1 MDAAEIDA
9 LPEALAWRRAA
20 IESCLMTWLASGARY
35 ERRLARRVLLREA
48 ADDVLALAA
57 RRVAPLPR
65 RVVRPLPEQG
75 PATAQV
81 FNRLVVADRRTL
93 LAWAAG
99 RDEPRGV
106 DARILGAH
114 RASALQRLVEGL
126 AARAAKEARR
136 PPRV

>member
-9 LPEALAWRRAA
+9 LAEPMAWRRAA
-20 IESCLMTWLASGARY
+20 TESCLTTWLARGARY

-48 ADDVLALAA
+48 PDDVLALAA

-65 RVVRPLPEQG
+65 RVVRPLPEEG

-81 FNRLVVADRRTL
+81 FNRLVIADRRTL

-106 DARILGAH
+106 DPHILGAP
-114 RASALQRLVEGL
+114 SVPGL
-126 AARAAKEARR
+126 KPVAGGA
-136 PPRV
+136 PL